1 MYKRILL
8 TSDGSKNSEYA
19 IKHALQI
26 ASDEHAEIIVLHVV
40 DSKHLSSIS
49 DEAIDD
55 DNVVFDDHG
64 DHVLEHIASLIDE
77 YKKELEIDDDS
88 LQVSKLS
95 VEGNPAE
102 MIIQVCEKEKID
114 MIIMANSGKHK
125 LDRFLLGSV
134 TEKTIRE
141 APVPVLV
148 IPANYS
154 PKK

>member
-64 DHVLEHIASLIDE
+64 DNVLEHIASLIDE
-77 YKKELEIDDDS
+77 YKKELDIDDDS

-134 TEKTIRE
+134 TEKTVRHTR
-141 APVPVLV
+141 VPILV
-148 IPANYS
+148 IPN
-154 PKK
+154 KE

>member
-64 DHVLEHIASLIDE
+64 DNVLEHIASLIDE

>member
-64 DHVLEHIASLIDE
+64 DNVLEHIASLIDE

-134 TEKTIRE
+134 TEKTVRHTR
-141 APVPVLV
+141 VPILV
-148 IPANYS
+148 IPN
-154 PKK
+154 KE